1 MYVIIITMYIYILSC
16 SLSKIFSFWFF
27 WQSKN
32 RLSTSSSMLCLSL
45 EDLHSH
51 NHRIS
56 AKKVFTAGFLYTS
69 FPYPLEWHSS
79 TMARLISEVIQTQKS
94 STSFCCCFNRICKIV
109 FHPFRLKSPFLRSHR
124 CLFCCRM
131 NESSAT
137 TKKNNKTIRL
147 YRRYNRKVPNA
158 NFERKK
164 KKQCN
169 EK

>member
-1 MYVIIITMYIYILSC
+1 
-16 SLSKIFSFWFF
+16 
-27 WQSKN
+27 
-32 RLSTSSSMLCLSL
+32 MLCLSL

-137 TKKNNKTIRL
+137 TKKKTTKQSDCIEGIIGKFQMRTS
-147 YRRYNRKVPNA
+147 R
-158 NFERKK
+158 ERKK
-164 KKQCN
+164 NSAMKNRNKNLFLLLC
-169 EK
+169 